1 MDYIATEMVGF
12 TFNQLQKFTQEDIKL
27 YERYKYNYPLI
38 FVKDETSIIFF
49 NMLIPLD
56 RVQYDFLY
64 QLVKNATVKKD
75 KKGLSALKLF
85 NLLQC
90 KHRREKSVNPLL
102 DENDRAD
109 IRIRHI
115 KSDIK
120 KIILQTYK
128 SKEKELAKTQNCIA
142 NPIGISLINNK
153 QYFYDIEIEN
163 ISPYYYFEIN
173 SAIKFLV
180 INQNDKDKKYST
192 RFIFS

>member
-1 MDYIATEMVGF
+1 MDYRATKMVGF

-49 NMLIPLD
+49 NMLIHLD
-56 RVQYDFLY
+56 RMEYNFLY

>member
-1 MDYIATEMVGF
+1 MDYRATKMVGF

-49 NMLIPLD
+49 NMLIHLD
-56 RVQYDFLY
+56 RMQYNFLY

>member
-1 MDYIATEMVGF
+1 MDYRATKMVGF

-49 NMLIPLD
+49 NMLIHLD
-56 RVQYDFLY
+56 RMQYNFLY

-109 IRIRHI
+109 ISIRHI

>member
-128 SKEKELAKTQNCIA
+128 SKEKELVKTQNSIA

-163 ISPYYYFEIN
+163 TSPYYYFEIN

-180 INQNDKDKKYST
+180 INQKDKDKKYST

>member
-128 SKEKELAKTQNCIA
+128 SKEKELVKTQNCIA

>member
-120 KIILQTYK
+120 KLFCKHINPKKK
-128 SKEKELAKTQNCIA
+128 SLLKHKT
-142 NPIGISLINNK
+142 
-153 QYFYDIEIEN
+153 
-163 ISPYYYFEIN
+163 
-173 SAIKFLV
+173 V
-180 INQNDKDKKYST
+180 
-192 RFIFS
+192 

>member
-1 MDYIATEMVGF
+1 MVGF

-49 NMLIPLD
+49 NMLIHLD
-56 RVQYDFLY
+56 RMQYNFLY

-109 IRIRHI
+109 ISIRHI